1 MLATSCA
8 ALSDS
13 KTMVE
18 VPLPLGSL
26 THHPATKP
34 GAAET
39 RGTIS
44 SRNLA
49 VPVSASLTLTLV
61 TTACMALP
69 SVVADC
75 VRSLGTDCA
84 PTLVHPQRR
93 DGGLRIKWH
102 ALHK

>member
-1 MLATSCA
+1 MLATSCG

-49 VPVSASLTLTLV
+49 VPVAASLTLTLV
-61 TTACMALP
+61 PPAAMSLP

-75 VRSLGTDCA
+75 VRALGRRTVPDFSPSAA
-84 PTLVHPQRR
+84 PRWGASHQVARFT
-93 DGGLRIKWH
+93 
-102 ALHK
+102 